1 MRNYHRLSSI
11 LIPIISLILVL
22 SACGSSHNGAVTAIE
37 DYIRAESDQ
46 NEAQVS
52 NLSCASWEVSAL
64 VEVDSLAGV
73 GSKVENL
80 ACQPAGEEGAD
91 TYVSC
96 TGVLALDYNGEAQHI
111 DLSSRIYIA
120 RQEGGEWRMCGYK

>member
-1 MRNYHRLSSI
+1 MRNYSR
-11 LIPIISLILVL
+11 IISIFIPLIAFIFIL
-22 SACGSSHNGAVTAIE
+22 SACSSSQNGAVTAIE
-37 DYIRAESDQ
+37 NYIRAESDQ

-80 ACQPAGEEGAD
+80 ACEQAGENGAD

-96 TGVLALDYNGEAQHI
+96 TGVLALDYNGEAQQI
-111 DLSSRIYIA
+111 DLSSRTYIA

>member
-1 MRNYHRLSSI
+1 MRNYLRLNSI
-11 LIPIISLILVL
+11 FIPIIALFLVL
-22 SACGSSHNGAVTAIE
+22 SACGSSQSGAVTAIE

-80 ACQPAGEEGAD
+80 ACQQAGQNGAD
-91 TYVSC
+91 TYVLC
-96 TGVLALDYNGEAQHI
+96 TGVLALNYNGEAQQI
-111 DLSSRIYIA
+111 DLSSRTYIA